1 MLSEEATRAEQADI
15 DQFADRLDRMVA
27 NVELAFFKI
36 NAVVG
41 FVVLG
46 FVAAGVLL

>member
-1 MLSEEATRAEQADI
+1 VD
-15 DQFADRLDRMVA
+15 
-27 NVELAFFKI
+27 LAFFKI

-46 FVAAGVLL
+46 VVAAGLGRLGL